1 MNPWRTSTASRGC
14 VAWSRGAAT
23 IAGAANRM
31 AAIHDGG
38 RGAVLRP
45 WLDRLKRAR
54 LLFGV
59 AAAVFAVL
67 WETGALAPRPAL
79 AGFAIIAVAILIRA
93 VSGETVHPTLPRDV
107 APALRVGDPLVES
120 VLSGL
125 PDPVV
130 ALDRNGDV
138 VALNARASA
147 MAPALRRG
155 EPVSLALR
163 VPEVLDSIRR
173 AVASGASQRVEFFER
188 VPLDRWYEAIVTPI
202 AFGAAAPRGAAP
214 VGAAPGAA
222 PPGLVL
228 VAFHDLT
235 PLRRVE
241 EMRADFIAN
250 ASHELRTPL
259 AALSGF
265 IETLQGSARDDT
277 AARLRFLPIMQ
288 AQATRMAR
296 LIDDLLSL
304 SRIELNAHLRPDKPV
319 DLVGIMRQ
327 VADSLQTLAR
337 DRGVEISVQ
346 AAADRLLVLGDR
358 DELMRVFENLIE
370 NALKYAASGKK
381 IDIALAIGDG
391 TKSAREA
398 SVKVRDFGPGIAPE
412 HLPRLTE
419 RFYRVDV
426 TESRAQGGT
435 GLGLALVKHILNR
448 HGGRLTIESIA
459 GQGATFTAHLPVA
472 GSAEN
477 TNFKASASS

>member
-1 MNPWRTSTASRGC
+1 MT
-14 VAWSRGAAT
+14 
-23 IAGAANRM
+23 
-31 AAIHDGG
+31 AIHDGG
-38 RGAVLRP
+38 RGARHGS
-45 WLDRLKRAR
+45 WFERLKRAR
-54 LLFGV
+54 FVLLV

-67 WETGALAPRPAL
+67 WESGALATEPAL
-79 AGFAIIAVAILIRA
+79 AAFALIAIAVVIRA
-93 VSGETVHPTLPRDV
+93 ASGETARQALPRDV
-107 APALRVGDPLVES
+107 SPALRVGDPLVEA
-120 VLSGL
+120 VLAGL

-130 ALDRNGDV
+130 ALDRHGDV

-147 MAPALRRG
+147 IAPALRRG

-173 AVASGASQRVEFFER
+173 AVATGSSKRVEFFER
-188 VPLDRWYEAIVTPI
+188 VPVDRWYEAIVTPI
-202 AFGAAAPRGAAP
+202 ALAGTP
-214 VGAAPGAA
+214 

-259 AALSGF
+259 AALAGF
-265 IETLQGSARDDT
+265 IETLQGSARDD
-277 AARLRFLPIMQ
+277 AVARMRFLPIMQ

-304 SRIELNAHLRPDKPV
+304 SRIELNAHLRPDKQV
-319 DLVGIMRQ
+319 DLLAIIRQ

-337 DRGVEISVQ
+337 DRGVEIGVK

-370 NALKYAASGKK
+370 NALKYAASGKR
-381 IDIALAIGDG
+381 IDITLAIGEG
-391 TKSAREA
+391 ARGAREA
-398 SVKVRDFGPGIAPE
+398 SVRVRDYGPGIAPE

-426 TESRAQGGT
+426 SESRAQGGT

-448 HGGRLTIESIA
+448 HRGQLKIESTLGA
-459 GQGATFTAHLPVA
+459 GAVFTAHLP
-472 GSAEN
+472 AEA
-477 TNFKASASS
+477 TPGPGH